1 MTRSRSKMGRFVDHM
16 RRNVLSYK
24 YLKHNILMTSL
35 VVVIALCIFAVV
47 SFGENADPL
56 ADELYVNESVTI
68 DQSKAVMMADGSVD
82 MAMDAA
88 IPADR
93 YVAAN
98 DTARVASSGLGSSS
112 ATTESITDS
121 TTDSTTDKVTTDKVT
136 TEEST
141 TEKTEVMAGVTA
153 SVLYDGVDVYAKQ
166 ASDSDAIATVNSGE
180 VFDVVSQDESWIG
193 VQLYDGSVGY
203 ISTEYVSVDASLQ

>member
-121 TTDSTTDKVTTDKVT
+121 TTDKVT

-166 ASDSDAIATVNSGE
+166 ASDSDSIATVNSGE

>member
-1 MTRSRSKMGRFVDHM
+1 
-16 RRNVLSYK
+16 
-24 YLKHNILMTSL
+24 
-35 VVVIALCIFAVV
+35 
-47 SFGENADPL
+47 
-56 ADELYVNESVTI
+56 
-68 DQSKAVMMADGSVD
+68 MA
-82 MAMDAA
+82 
-88 IPADR
+88 
-93 YVAAN
+93 
-98 DTARVASSGLGSSS
+98 
-112 ATTESITDS
+112 
-121 TTDSTTDKVTTDKVT
+121 
-136 TEEST
+136 EEST

>member
-1 MTRSRSKMGRFVDHM
+1 MTRSRSKLGRFTDHM
-16 RRNVLSYK
+16 RRDVLSYK
-24 YLKHNILMTSL
+24 YLRHNILMTSL
-35 VVVIALCIFAVV
+35 VVVIALCIFSVV

-112 ATTESITDS
+112 ATTESIIDS
-121 TTDSTTDKVTTDKVT
+121 TTDKVT

>member
-1 MTRSRSKMGRFVDHM
+1 MTRSRSKLGRFTDHM
-16 RRNVLSYK
+16 RRDVLSYK
-24 YLKHNILMTSL
+24 YLRHNILMTSL

-112 ATTESITDS
+112 ATTESIIDS
-121 TTDSTTDKVTTDKVT
+121 T

>member
-1 MTRSRSKMGRFVDHM
+1 MTRSRSKIGRFADHM

-24 YLKHNILMTSL
+24 YLRHNILMTSI

-47 SFGENADPL
+47 SFGENSDPL

-68 DQSKAVMMADGSVD
+68 DQSKAVMMVDNSVD

-98 DTARVASSGLGSSS
+98 DTARVASNGQGTST
-112 ATTESITDS
+112 ATTEAA
-121 TTDSTTDKVTTDKVT
+121 T

-141 TEKTEVMAGVTA
+141 TEKAEVMAGVTA
-153 SVLYDGVDVYAKQ
+153 SVLYDGVDVYAEQ
-166 ASDSDAIATVNSGE
+166 SADADAIATVNSGE
-180 VFDVVSQDESWIG
+180 MFDVVSQDESWIG
-193 VQLYDGSVGY
+193 VQLYDGSIGY

>member
-88 IPADR
+88 IPVDR

-112 ATTESITDS
+112 ATTESIIDS
-121 TTDSTTDKVTTDKVT
+121 TTDKVT

-166 ASDSDAIATVNSGE
+166 ASDSDSIATVNSGE

>member
-112 ATTESITDS
+112 ATTESIIDS
-121 TTDSTTDKVTTDKVT
+121 TTDKVT

-166 ASDSDAIATVNSGE
+166 ASDSDSIATVNSGE
-180 VFDVVSQDESWIG
+180 VFDVVSQDDSWIG

>member
-121 TTDSTTDKVTTDKVT
+121 TTDKVTTEEST

>member
-1 MTRSRSKMGRFVDHM
+1 MGRFVDHM

-112 ATTESITDS
+112 ATTESIIDS
-121 TTDSTTDKVTTDKVT
+121 TTDKVT

-166 ASDSDAIATVNSGE
+166 ASDSDSIATVNSGE

>member
-68 DQSKAVMMADGSVD
+68 DQSKAVMMADDSVD

-98 DTARVASSGLGSSS
+98 DTARVASSGQGSSS
-112 ATTESITDS
+112 ATTESIIDS
-121 TTDSTTDKVTTDKVT
+121 TTDKVT

-166 ASDSDAIATVNSGE
+166 ASDSDSIATVNSGE

>member
-1 MTRSRSKMGRFVDHM
+1 MTRSRSKLGRFTDHM

-24 YLKHNILMTSL
+24 YLRHNILMTSI

-47 SFGENADPL
+47 NFGENSDPL

-98 DTARVASSGLGSSS
+98 DTARVASSGLGSS
-112 ATTESITDS
+112 AAATDTTTEEA
-121 TTDSTTDKVTTDKVT
+121 T

-141 TEKTEVMAGVTA
+141 TEDVQVMSGVTA
-153 SVLYDGVDVYAKQ
+153 AVLYDGVDVYAEQ
-166 ASDSDAIATVNSGE
+166 ASDADAIATVNSGE

>member
-1 MTRSRSKMGRFVDHM
+1 MTRSRSKLGRFTDHM
-16 RRNVLSYK
+16 RRDVLSYK
-24 YLKHNILMTSL
+24 YLRHNILMTSL

-112 ATTESITDS
+112 ATTESIIDS
-121 TTDSTTDKVTTDKVT
+121 TTDKVT

-166 ASDSDAIATVNSGE
+166 ASDSDSIATVNSGE

>member
-1 MTRSRSKMGRFVDHM
+1 MTRSRSKIGRFVDHM

-112 ATTESITDS
+112 ATTESIIDS
-121 TTDSTTDKVTTDKVT
+121 TTDKVT

>member
-98 DTARVASSGLGSSS
+98 DTARVASSGQGSSS
-112 ATTESITDS
+112 ATTESIIDS
-121 TTDSTTDKVTTDKVT
+121 TTDKVT

-166 ASDSDAIATVNSGE
+166 ASDSDSIATVNSGE
-180 VFDVVSQDESWIG
+180 VFDVVSQDESWVG

>member
-1 MTRSRSKMGRFVDHM
+1 MTRSRSKLGRFTDHM
-16 RRNVLSYK
+16 RRDVLSYK
-24 YLKHNILMTSL
+24 YLRHNILMTSL
-35 VVVIALCIFAVV
+35 VVVIAFCIFAVV

-112 ATTESITDS
+112 ATTESIIES
-121 TTDSTTDKVTTDKVT
+121 TTDSTTDKVT

>member
-16 RRNVLSYK
+16 RRDVLSYK

-112 ATTESITDS
+112 ATTDS
-121 TTDSTTDKVTTDKVT
+121 TTDKVT

>member
-1 MTRSRSKMGRFVDHM
+1 MTRSRSKMGRFVDHR

-121 TTDSTTDKVTTDKVT
+121 TTDKVT

-166 ASDSDAIATVNSGE
+166 ASDSDVIATVNSGE

>member
-121 TTDSTTDKVTTDKVT
+121 TTDKVT

-153 SVLYDGVDVYAKQ
+153 SVLYDGVDVYAKDRK
-166 ASDSDAIATVNSGE
+166 S
-180 VFDVVSQDESWIG
+180 VV
-193 VQLYDGSVGY
+193 
-203 ISTEYVSVDASLQ
+203 

>member
-112 ATTESITDS
+112 ATTE
-121 TTDSTTDKVTTDKVT
+121 
-136 TEEST
+136 
-141 TEKTEVMAGVTA
+141 KTEVMAGVTA

>member
-98 DTARVASSGLGSSS
+98 DTARVASSGQGSSS
-112 ATTESITDS
+112 ATTESIIDS
-121 TTDSTTDKVTTDKVT
+121 TTDKVT

-166 ASDSDAIATVNSGE
+166 ASDSDSIATVNSGE

>member
-98 DTARVASSGLGSSS
+98 DTARVASSGQGSSS
-112 ATTESITDS
+112 ATTESII
-121 TTDSTTDKVTTDKVT
+121 DSTTDKAT

-166 ASDSDAIATVNSGE
+166 ASDSDSIATVNSGE

>member
-98 DTARVASSGLGSSS
+98 DTARVASSGQGSSS

-121 TTDSTTDKVTTDKVT
+121 TTDKVT

-166 ASDSDAIATVNSGE
+166 ASDSDSIATVNSGE

>member
-1 MTRSRSKMGRFVDHM
+1 MTRSRSKLGRFTDHM
-16 RRNVLSYK
+16 RRDVLSYK
-24 YLKHNILMTSL
+24 YLRHNILMTSL

-98 DTARVASSGLGSSS
+98 DTARVASSGQGSSS
-112 ATTESITDS
+112 ATTESIIDS
-121 TTDSTTDKVTTDKVT
+121 TTDKVT

-166 ASDSDAIATVNSGE
+166 ASDSDSIATVNSGE

>member
-112 ATTESITDS
+112 ATTES
-121 TTDSTTDKVTTDKVT
+121 
-136 TEEST
+136 T

>member
-121 TTDSTTDKVTTDKVT
+121 TTDKV
-136 TEEST
+136 T

>member
-1 MTRSRSKMGRFVDHM
+1 
-16 RRNVLSYK
+16 
-24 YLKHNILMTSL
+24 MTSL

-98 DTARVASSGLGSSS
+98 ETARVASSGLGSSS
-112 ATTESITDS
+112 ATTESIIDS
-121 TTDSTTDKVTTDKVT
+121 TTDKVT

-166 ASDSDAIATVNSGE
+166 ASDSDSIATVNSGE

>member
-1 MTRSRSKMGRFVDHM
+1 MTRSRSKLGRFTDHM
-16 RRNVLSYK
+16 RRDVLSYK
-24 YLKHNILMTSL
+24 YLRHNILMTSL

-112 ATTESITDS
+112 ATTDSIIEN
-121 TTDSTTDKVTTDKVT
+121 TTDKVT

-193 VQLYDGSVGY
+193 VQLYDGSIGY